1 MLFSTNNSYFS
12 DNILNL
18 NINNNFTLE
27 DIQNAISDGKKI
39 IISRETVLSEDI
51 INYLTSLNNIN
62 LFNEQNDDNHLNV
75 YDYFSQNNLM
85 RLS

>member
-1 MLFSTNNSYFS
+1 VLFSTNNSYFS

-39 IISRETVLSEDI
+39 IISRETALSEDI

-62 LFNEQNDDNHLNV
+62 LFNEQNDDNHLKV